1 MVERDEEGEFLYDP
15 DEQSSSREMSPQA
28 LEQQEEEEE
37 GGGGGFYERSPS
49 SAPRRPEYDDD
60 DEEAPKSKPR
70 KRLVKKSGT
79 RETHSPE
86 ETQQERRHRQ
96 EEEEEAEDY
105 ASSPVVR
112 RKSKDREEGEIRKKV
127 KKAKDTPVTGKKR
140 KSAIGSSSSDKL
152 ARNTKGGV
160 RNKGS
165 DWEGSEFS
173 TKKGA
178 KEMKEM
184 WDSVAGNGDDS
195 EVRSSLSLSLSLS
208 IIRVLRPL
216 NCSSMF
222 TSLARNGYS
231 FGVRAFSCHSCSYR
245 FVDSGVYVCNQIW
258 LLFHLRIDNKPA

>member
-1 MVERDEEGEFLYDP
+1 LLEEKMVERDEEGEFLYDP

-28 LEQQEEEEE
+28 LEQQEEE
-37 GGGGGFYERSPS
+37 GGAGFYERSPS

-60 DEEAPKSKPR
+60 DEETPKSKPR

-79 RETHSPE
+79 REDHSPE

-96 EEEEEAEDY
+96 AEEEEEEEEEAEDY
-105 ASSPVVR
+105 VSSPVVR
-112 RKSKDREEGEIRKKV
+112 RKSKDREEGEIRKRV

-195 EVRSSLSLSLSLS
+195 EVRSSLSLSLSVS
-208 IIRVLRPL
+208 PL
-216 NCSSMF
+216 GF
-222 TSLARNGYS
+222 
-231 FGVRAFSCHSCSYR
+231 
-245 FVDSGVYVCNQIW
+245 
-258 LLFHLRIDNKPA
+258 

>member
-1 MVERDEEGEFLYDP
+1 
-15 DEQSSSREMSPQA
+15 
-28 LEQQEEEEE
+28 LEQQEEGE
-37 GGGGGFYERSPS
+37 GFYERSPS

-79 RETHSPE
+79 REAHSPE

-96 EEEEEAEDY
+96 EEEEEEEEEAEDY
-105 ASSPVVR
+105 VSSPVVR
-112 RKSKDREEGEIRKKV
+112 RKSKDREEGEIRKKVKKV

-195 EVRSSLSLSLSLS
+195 EVRSSLSVSLSLH
-208 IIRVLRPL
+208 
-216 NCSSMF
+216 
-222 TSLARNGYS
+222 Y
-231 FGVRAFSCHSCSYR
+231 
-245 FVDSGVYVCNQIW
+245 
-258 LLFHLRIDNKPA
+258 

>member
-1 MVERDEEGEFLYDP
+1 
-15 DEQSSSREMSPQA
+15 MSPQA
-28 LEQQEEEEE
+28 LEQQEEEE
-37 GGGGGFYERSPS
+37 GGGGFYERSPS

-105 ASSPVVR
+105 VSSPVVR

-195 EVRSSLSLSLSLS
+195 EVRSSLSLSLSLH
-208 IIRVLRPL
+208 
-216 NCSSMF
+216 
-222 TSLARNGYS
+222 Y
-231 FGVRAFSCHSCSYR
+231 
-245 FVDSGVYVCNQIW
+245 
-258 LLFHLRIDNKPA
+258 